1 MATKRYGQ
9 QEFTAEVDGK
19 VYTFHCWTTNTR
31 NGFCHSCA
39 NYDGLFDTVTKMS
52 YFNRAWERFT
62 YESALEYSINKCPIH
77 LRGELRNQL
86 IDKTAKET
94 REKAEAFVSTFQTEH
109 EKLSDKN
116 KEILANSPMIETQEQ
131 AEGVL
136 GVMRMMNAFD
146 ALLTL

>member
-31 NGFCHSCA
+31 SGFCHSCA
-39 NYDGLFDTVTKMS
+39 NYDGLFDTVTKIG
-52 YFNRAWERFT
+52 YFNRAWESFT
-62 YESALEYSINKCPIH
+62 YESVLKRSIDKCPIH
-77 LRGELRNQL
+77 LRGELRKQL
-86 IDKTAKET
+86 IDKTAKEE
-94 REKAEAFVSTFQTEH
+94 REKAEAFVSAFQAEH
-109 EKLSDKN
+109 EKLSDRN
-116 KEILANSPMIETQEQ
+116 KEILANSPTIKTQEQ